1 MYSKLLIWSTINTE
15 SAICKTWQIFLPCLP
30 SDRQRRQPRFHR
42 TWDFRAFSRGR
53 CEDCSLALSLRK
65 TSGIFDGDLLLSP
78 EAYLLLTCHNV
89 ASAFFRLQESV
100 KWSPQGTALQGFVK
114 LEDIRLLSGKEHG
127 LSAAALLRGHS
138 PAARTSSSPGSARRS
153 PGLRGSLCGVTQ
165 PHTFQ
170 RSFWQSFLMK
180 WNTMGFLIESR
191 LENWV
196 PRLLFAERTKTY
208 NLLFPSRKTQFVVL
222 RRFLHSAEPNVS
234 ADRLLCGQTGTTA
247 RFHRPFFLNTKNIS
261 KVQRPV
267 KHALAW
273 GKQCKEK
280 GVLLKGKLIKIGR
293 NLWPFS
299 QDALKCHEMKK
310 HASKCHVILTLVTIT
325 SLHPTQKKRH
335 F

>member
-1 MYSKLLIWSTINTE
+1 MEIY
-15 SAICKTWQIFLPCLP
+15 CC
-30 SDRQRRQPRFHR
+30 
-42 TWDFRAFSRGR
+42 
-53 CEDCSLALSLRK
+53 LRK
-65 TSGIFDGDLLLSP
+65 P
-78 EAYLLLTCHNV
+78 YLLLTCHNV
-89 ASAFFRLQESV
+89 ASAFFRLLESA
-100 KWSPQGTALQGFVK
+100 KWSPQGMALQGFVR
-114 LEDIRLLSGKEHG
+114 LEDKAPHWKGTWAKCSSPAPAQPCSGTSEALAWPTRRAVTQTHISSNAYSGKVFSWSEK
-127 LSAAALLRGHS
+127 
-138 PAARTSSSPGSARRS
+138 T
-153 PGLRGSLCGVTQ
+153 
-165 PHTFQ
+165 
-170 RSFWQSFLMK
+170 K
-180 WNTMGFLIESR
+180 GFLIKSR

-208 NLLFPSRKTQFVVL
+208 NLLFTSWKTQFVVL
-222 RRFLHSAEPNVS
+222 RRFLHSAEPKAS
-234 ADRLLCGQTGTTA
+234 AARLLCGQNGTAT
-247 RFHRPFFLNTKNIS
+247 RICQPFFLNTKNIS
-261 KVQRPV
+261 KVQCPI

>member
-1 MYSKLLIWSTINTE
+1 MYSKLLIWSTINTN

-65 TSGIFDGDLLLSP
+65 MSGISDGDLLLSP
-78 EAYLLLTCHNV
+78 EAYSLLTCHNV
-89 ASAFFRLQESV
+89 ASAFFRLLESV
-100 KWSPQGTALQGFVK
+100 KRSPQETALQGFVK
-114 LEDIRLLSGKEHG
+114 PEETRLLSTKEHG
-127 LSAAALLRGHS
+127 LSAKRGSPARGAAQLLAPAAALA
-138 PAARTSSSPGSARRS
+138 PARRCPALAAHGAVRHRPTSSNARSDKVSSWSER
-153 PGLRGSLCGVTQ
+153 Q
-165 PHTFQ
+165 WD
-170 RSFWQSFLMK
+170 FW
-180 WNTMGFLIESR
+180 SR

-196 PRLLFAERTKTY
+196 PRLLFAERTKNIRPFIY
-208 NLLFPSRKTQFVVL
+208 KLKNPVCSLKEIPSLSRTERQLPDCSVG
-222 RRFLHSAEPNVS
+222 SS
-234 ADRLLCGQTGTTA
+234 A